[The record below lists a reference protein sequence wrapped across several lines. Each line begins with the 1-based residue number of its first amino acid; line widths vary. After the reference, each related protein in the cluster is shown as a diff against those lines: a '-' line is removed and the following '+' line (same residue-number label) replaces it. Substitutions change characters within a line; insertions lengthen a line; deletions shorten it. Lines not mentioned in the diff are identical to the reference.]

1 MESTDLCTLFGL
13 GSIDPCTLLSSI
25 VHNSGLIVL
34 EVCTSLSSAVQGSGS
49 TAGNLFI
56 VGVQYKHEGVFT
68 CQVTT
73 GMDHKSASAVLSV
86 RG

>member
-13 GSIDPCTLLSSI
+13 GPTDLCMLLSS
-25 VHNSGLIVL
+25 VVQNSWLIVI
-34 EVCTSLSSAVQGSGS
+34 EMCTSLSSAVQGSGS

-73 GMDHKSASAVLSV
+73 GMDHQSASAILSV